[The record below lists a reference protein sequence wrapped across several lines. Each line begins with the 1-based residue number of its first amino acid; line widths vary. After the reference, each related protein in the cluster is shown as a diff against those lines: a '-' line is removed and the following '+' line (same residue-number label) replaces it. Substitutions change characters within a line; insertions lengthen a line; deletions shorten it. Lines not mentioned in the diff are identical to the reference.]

1 MTTYVRRL
9 TDKYKRPPASVQFP
23 IALAR
28 RAARTSKRFT
38 LVRRRSTDAAC
49 HRRSNRTPHHASP
62 TRRTATSQ
70 HLVFF
75 NWITFLISLV

>member
-1 MTTYVRRL
+1 MVTYVRRL
-9 TDKYKRPPASVQFP
+9 TDKYKRPPASIQFP

-38 LVRRRSTDAAC
+38 LIRRRSTDAAC
-49 HRRSNRTPHHASP
+49 R
-62 TRRTATSQ
+62 RRTAASQ